1 MTRPTRHICF
11 PLFVSILLI
20 GCLVPAVIAKDYTV
34 APSGAAFTVIQQAIN
49 SASPGDT
56 IIVNGGVFLESI
68 RLDKSVIL
76 LGVDNGRGVPVIESQ
91 GGGTVVEIL
100 ADGCTVDSF
109 QIQNSNSG
117 SGIHVASSGN
127 TIANNIVKTNAAGIS
142 LTSANNNFLT
152 GNTITDSTR
161 AGLIIETSR
170 DNVIENNQVIDNTV
184 GITLDASSLS
194 NYIFHNSFANTQNV
208 LSKSTTSAWNS
219 PVVMVYTYLGKKTES
234 QMGNY
239 WSDYQG
245 KTSNSNGIGI
255 TPYTISISASTNAVL
270 SPSGSVQD
278 LYPLID
284 PKDYYIGVTPT
295 LSPGVTKQQVPTP
308 VATLFRVGT
317 TIPRT
322 PQATVSA
329 TPVPGYTP
337 VALVL
342 PNFDLPS
349 LIPELLVIVVICIG
363 GVVIFR
369 SRKTRHLHSPS
380 DAPEIIPHTIPDL
393 SGSSV
398 SDPERVQDLTVPV
411 VEEPASPEP
420 EQKLHFP
427 SELEN
432 KYTGMSYIGRGGVA
446 HVFAAR
452 RKSDDKLVAIKI
464 PISFDELTGKCFLN
478 EIAAWEKLR
487 HPNIVEVTAVNILPV
502 PYVEMEYVSGS
513 LEAVE
518 KPIPVWKAVHLVKG
532 IADALDYAHKRGI
545 VHRDIKPHNI
555 LITRDFTPKI
565 TDWGMSKIIATEMNK
580 SSVSGF
586 SLSYAAPEQ
595 VSPTDF
601 GRTDT
606 RTDLYQLGVLFYELV
621 TGSIPFG
628 GESVVEV
635 GNAIVRDTPPLPSEY
650 NPEAEPVE
658 KIIMKCLE
666 KDPKD
671 RFQTAA
677 ELLDALAGYLDEEEE

>member
-1 MTRPTRHICF
+1 MTRPTSQICI
-11 PLFVSILLI
+11 PIVVSILLI
-20 GCLVPAVIAKDYTV
+20 GCLVPPVIATEYTV

-56 IIVNGGVFLESI
+56 IIVNGGVYLESV
-68 RLDKSVIL
+68 RLDKPVML
-76 LGVDNGRGVPVIESQ
+76 LGIDNGRGIPVIEPQ
-91 GGGTVVEIL
+91 GGGTAVEIL
-100 ADGCTVDSF
+100 ADGCAVDSF
-109 QIQNSNSG
+109 QIQNSNTG

-127 TIANNIVKTNAAGIS
+127 TIANNILKTNAAGIS

-152 GNTITDSTR
+152 GNTITDSTH
-161 AGLIIETSR
+161 AGIIIESSR
-170 DNVIENNQVIDNTV
+170 DNVIDNNQVIDNAI
-184 GITLDASSLS
+184 GIMLDASSLS

-208 LSKSTTSAWNS
+208 LSKSTTSEWNS
-219 PVVMVYTYLGKKTES
+219 PVVMAYTYLGKKTEG

-245 KTSNSNGIGI
+245 KTSNGNGIGL
-255 TPYTISISASTNAVL
+255 TPYTISVSASNNAVL
-270 SPSGSVQD
+270 SSGGSVQD
-278 LYPLID
+278 LFPLLD
-284 PKDYYIGVTPT
+284 PKDYYTGVTST

-308 VATLFRVGT
+308 VVTLFRVGT
-317 TIPRT
+317 TIPRSLQT
-322 PQATVSA
+322 IVSA

-337 VALVL
+337 AAFVL
-342 PNFDLPS
+342 PDLDFPA
-349 LIPELLVIVVICIG
+349 LLPALLVIVVLCGIG
-363 GVVIFR
+363 GVVFFR
-369 SRKTRHLHSPS
+369 FRKTNRPRSPPY
-380 DAPEIIPHTIPDL
+380 APAPVPHTTPDQPDA
-393 SGSSV
+393 GV
-398 SDPERVQDLTVPV
+398 PEKAQELTVPV
-411 VEEPASPEP
+411 AEEPDSSEP

-427 SELEN
+427 PELEN
-432 KYTGMSYIGRGGVA
+432 KYTGISYIGRGGVA

-452 RKSDDKLVAIKI
+452 RKSDDKLVAVKI

-502 PYVEMEYVSGS
+502 PYVEMEYVPGS

-532 IADALDYAHKRGI
+532 IADGLDYAHSRGI

-580 SSVSGF
+580 SSVAGF

-595 VSPTDF
+595 VSPADF
-601 GRTDT
+601 GRTDA

-621 TGSIPFG
+621 TGSLPFG
-628 GESVVEV
+628 GDSVVEV
-635 GNAIVRDTPPLPSEY
+635 GNAIVREIPPLPSEY

-658 KIIMKCLE
+658 KIVLKCLE

-677 ELLDALAGYLDEEEE
+677 ELLDALARYLDEDEG

>member
-1 MTRPTRHICF
+1 MTRLPRHICI
-11 PLFVSILLI
+11 PLFVSILLF
-20 GCLVPAVIAKDYTV
+20 GCLVPAVIATEYTV
-34 APSGAAFTVIQQAIN
+34 APTGAAFTVIQQAIN

-56 IIVNGGVFLESI
+56 IIVNGGVYLESI
-68 RLDKSVIL
+68 RLDKPVML

-91 GGGTVVEIL
+91 GGGTAVEIL

-109 QIQNSNSG
+109 QIQNSNAG

-152 GNTITDSTR
+152 GNTITDSSG
-161 AGLIIETSR
+161 AGLILESSR
-170 DNVIENNQVIDNTV
+170 DNVIDNNHIIDNAV

-208 LSKSTTSAWNS
+208 LSKSTTSVWNS
-219 PVVMVYTYLGKKTES
+219 PVVMAYTYLGKKTES

-239 WSDYQG
+239 WSDYTG
-245 KTSNSNGIGI
+245 KTSNGNGIGV
-255 TPYTISISASTNAVL
+255 TPFTISVSASENAAL
-270 SPSGSVQD
+270 SAGGSVQD
-278 LYPLID
+278 LFPLID
-284 PKDYYIGVTPT
+284 TKDYYTGVTPT
-295 LSPGVTKQQVPTP
+295 LSPGVTKPQVPTP
-308 VATLFRVGT
+308 VVTLFRMGT
-317 TIPRT
+317 TVSRT

-342 PNFDLPS
+342 PNFDRPAFLPA
-349 LIPELLVIVVICIG
+349 LLVIVIFCGIG
-363 GVVIFR
+363 GVVFFR
-369 SRKTRHLHSPS
+369 SKKARNPPSPP
-380 DAPEIIPHTIPDL
+380 DTPAPIPHTTPEEPDI
-393 SGSSV
+393 GV
-398 SDPERVQDLTVPV
+398 PEKAQELTVPV
-411 VEEPASPEP
+411 AEEPESPEP

-427 SELEN
+427 PELEN
-432 KYTGMSYIGRGGVA
+432 KYTGISYIGRGGVA

-502 PYVEMEYVSGS
+502 PYVEMEYVPGS

-532 IADALDYAHKRGI
+532 IADGLDYAHKRGI
-545 VHRDIKPHNI
+545 IHRDIKPHNI

-580 SSVSGF
+580 SSVAGF

-595 VSPTDF
+595 VSPADF
-601 GRTDT
+601 GRTDA
-606 RTDLYQLGVLFYELV
+606 RTDLYQIGVLFYELV

-635 GNAIVRDTPPLPSEY
+635 GNAIVRETPPLPREY

-658 KIIMKCLE
+658 KIVMKCLE

-677 ELLDALAGYLDEEEE
+677 ELLDALAGYLDEEDE